1 MAKNTLTTAFY
12 QTEKDLKHPIP
23 IRAYKDRIFRMIFK
37 EKRALLALYNAMN
50 DTAYQDP
57 EELVITTLENA
68 IYLGMKND
76 VSFMICDRLFLYEH
90 QSTKNPN
97 MPLRNLLY
105 VADLYSV
112 LTKDMFLYGELPV
125 AIPEPRFVVFYNGE
139 QKMEERAILRLS
151 DLYHPRTDHPYLELE
166 TLVLNINKGYNA
178 ELMEK
183 CRELHDYSAFVA
195 LVREKRKNGMNLKH
209 AVNEAIDE
217 CIHQDIMAD
226 FLRRNRAEVV
236 KMSIYEYDEEKNYKM
251 LQEQYWNM
259 GHERGKSEG
268 IVQGRAE
275 GMAQGRTEG
284 KNEGK
289 TRAFIQL
296 ILAKMQKNY
305 TPEQIADIL
314 ELDPNFVKAVCQ
326 IAAPMSPN
334 YDPDKIYEMYHTM
347 K

>member
-1 MAKNTLTTAFY
+1 
-12 QTEKDLKHPIP
+12 
-23 IRAYKDRIFRMIFK
+23 
-37 EKRALLALYNAMN
+37 
-50 DTAYQDP
+50 
-57 EELVITTLENA
+57 
-68 IYLGMKND
+68 
-76 VSFMICDRLFLYEH
+76 
-90 QSTKNPN
+90 
-97 MPLRNLLY
+97 
-105 VADLYSV
+105 
-112 LTKDMFLYGELPV
+112 
-125 AIPEPRFVVFYNGE
+125 
-139 QKMEERAILRLS
+139 
-151 DLYHPRTDHPYLELE
+151 
-166 TLVLNINKGYNA
+166 
-178 ELMEK
+178 MEK
-183 CRELHDYSAFVA
+183 CRELYDYSAFVA

-268 IVQGRAE
+268 I
-275 GMAQGRTEG
+275 AQGRTEG

-314 ELDPNFVKAVCQ
+314 EMDPNFVKEICQ
-326 IAAPMSPN
+326 IALPMSPN
-334 YDPDKIYEMYHTM
+334 YDPDKIYETYHTM

>member
-139 QKMEERAILRLS
+139 QKMEERSVLRLS
-151 DLYHPRTDHPYLELE
+151 DLYHPRTEHPYLELE

-183 CRELHDYSAFVA
+183 QPPKNKNVQEFWKETKKYRLDVLCNSNVSKRVRAQAGLMLLGYSLTQKVIVA
-195 LVREKRKNGMNLKH
+195 YY
-209 AVNEAIDE
+209 
-217 CIHQDIMAD
+217 
-226 FLRRNRAEVV
+226 RNKWR
-236 KMSIYEYDEEKNYKM
+236 
-251 LQEQYWNM
+251 
-259 GHERGKSEG
+259 
-268 IVQGRAE
+268 
-275 GMAQGRTEG
+275 
-284 KNEGK
+284 
-289 TRAFIQL
+289 
-296 ILAKMQKNY
+296 
-305 TPEQIADIL
+305 
-314 ELDPNFVKAVCQ
+314 
-326 IAAPMSPN
+326 
-334 YDPDKIYEMYHTM
+334 
-347 K
+347 